1 VVILTHGVSFCVQW
15 RWSILEHERHVQHH
29 GGHSLLQTKG
39 TGRLALIEFS
49 MMLPSYHAALILLM
63 YQVYPLLFESL
74 CSLPGIQWY
83 SDAHLLQRGAY
94 TSDVFFTGLEIF
106 WPPEVCGIGCKWQKK
121 PLRWCGAPCWLVMNR
136 SSSNCPFV
144 SLIWLSSF
152 RLFAF

>member
-1 VVILTHGVSFCVQW
+1 MEWASVCREDGQFLSMKGMSSIMEVIVCCRQKVQEG
-15 RWSILEHERHVQHH
+15 SYL
-29 GGHSLLQTKG
+29 
-39 TGRLALIEFS
+39 LALIEFS